1 MRGLISPACRRGG
14 LGNSQA
20 AGNQTSCRGGKVC
33 YEKRDKV
40 DRASMP
46 GLRNLSVP
54 SWAGHFL
61 TLGGLQPCL
70 TSYFEEGEK

>member
-1 MRGLISPACRRGG
+1 M
-14 LGNSQA
+14 
-20 AGNQTSCRGGKVC
+20 
-33 YEKRDKV
+33 